1 MSLAGPSSIS
11 LGSTDVVPPIQ
22 LTAKEFATIAS
33 LAREEFG
40 LELGQGKEQLV
51 AARLGK
57 VARRHG
63 FRDFPTYYKYL
74 KADQSGQALVEL
86 IDALTTN
93 HTSFFRE
100 PAHFDFMVREIL
112 PAAKRSGALSIWSA
126 ACSTGEE
133 PYSIALTAREQGA
146 APQIL
151 ATDISTRALDTA
163 RRAVYSAER
172 FEQPLPAWLRK
183 HLLKGEGQW
192 TGHYRIAPQAQA
204 MVNFQ
209 RLNLIEPLPALGPF
223 QLIFCR
229 NVMIYFSR
237 ETQEH
242 VVRQLEER
250 LEPGGYLFVGHSES
264 LTGIRHNLQQLQ
276 PAIYRKR
283 GGNR

>member
-1 MSLAGPSSIS
+1 MSLGESSSVSSSAG
-11 LGSTDVVPPIQ
+11 VAPPIQ
-22 LTAKEFATIAS
+22 LTAKEFATICS
-33 LAREEFG
+33 LAKEEFG

-133 PYSIALTAREQGA
+133 PYSIALTAREQGET
-146 APQIL
+146 PQIM

-192 TGHYRIAPQAQA
+192 QGHYRIGPQVQA
-204 MVNFQ
+204 MVSFR
-209 RLNLIEPLPALGPF
+209 RLNLIEPLPSLGPF

-264 LTGIRHNLQQLQ
+264 LTGIQHNLQQLQ

-283 GGNR
+283 GGSR